1 MRMRKVF
8 AVGTLLVGLLFAL
21 PATKVALAQ
30 DAPPEVQDDQGQDSP
45 AQDPS
50 GRVAQLSYASGSVSF
65 QPSGQGDW
73 VQAVTNRPLTA
84 GDNLWADR
92 DSRAELHLG
101 STAIR
106 MDSETSLTFLDL
118 DDHTTQIKL
127 SMGSLVVRVRHLDD
141 GDTFEVDTPNLAFNI
156 QRTGEYRI
164 DVNSDGNLTNVTVR
178 QGRGEATGG
187 GDSYLVVAGQQARFS
202 GTDQLDHEISQLPGS
217 DDFDGWSSGR
227 DQSED
232 RSESANYVSP
242 EMTGY
247 EDLDTYGSWTY
258 QAGYGACWSP
268 ASVAVDWAPYR
279 YGHWVWIAPWGWT
292 WVEDEPWG
300 FAPFHYGRWAYV
312 TNRWF
317 WVPGRVFVRPV
328 YAPALVAFVGGGG
341 FHLSVGVGGPGV
353 AWFPLA
359 PGEVYMP
366 WYRTSRGYVNNV
378 NITNTR
384 VNVTQVTNVYNVY
397 NSRTTVNATH
407 ITYVNQRTNNAVTAV
422 SRDTFVNARPVGRSF
437 ARVDE
442 KQLAAAP
449 ANYRPEEQPVRSSVM
464 GTGAP
469 ARFQPPT
476 AVMNRQAVATR
487 MPAAPPRAPFEQSR
501 PAINVRTEP
510 AGVPQPADRG
520 QNLPQQQNM
529 PRSNAQRPAE
539 PIDNQRGTQN
549 PNNNTPR
556 PDMRSQQQPQQV
568 TPRND
573 VQRPSQ
579 PVPQPMDNQRGM
591 QNQNN
596 NNNVPRPDVRPQQPV
611 PPNRGD
617 LPNRQ
622 MDERQVQRPSQPN
635 PPAQEMPNRPQV
647 RSAPPVQER
656 PEMQRSEQQK
666 FDSWQQQRPR
676 QEAAPRPSAPAPRAS
691 QPPPR
696 QEAPARAPQPQS
708 HEDHHK

>member
-1 MRMRKVF
+1 MRIRKVF

-30 DAPPEVQDDQGQDSP
+30 DAPPEVQADQGPPQDTQGPGQDSQAP

-50 GRVAQLSYASGSVSF
+50 GRVAQLSYSSGSISF

-84 GDNLWADR
+84 GDNLWADK

-101 STAIR
+101 STALR

-127 SMGSLVVRVRHLDD
+127 SMGSLIVRVRHLDD
-141 GDTFEVDTPNLAFNI
+141 GDAFEVDTPNLAFNI
-156 QRTGEYRI
+156 QRTGEYRL
-164 DVNSDGNLTNVTVR
+164 DVNSDGNLTNVTVW

-202 GTDQLDHEISQLPGS
+202 GTDQLDHEIAQLPGS
-217 DDFDGWSSGR
+217 DDFDGWSSGQ

-247 EDLDTYGSWTY
+247 EDLDTYGSWTN

-292 WVEDEPWG
+292 WVGDEPWG

-341 FHLSVGVGGPGV
+341 FHLSVGVGVGGPGV

-407 ITYVNQRTNNAVTAV
+407 VTYVNQRSNAVTAV
-422 SRDTFVNARPVGRSF
+422 PRDTFVNARPVGRSF
-437 ARVDE
+437 VRVDD

-449 ANYRPEEQPVRSSVM
+449 ANYRPEEQPVRTSVM
-464 GTGAP
+464 GAGAP
-469 ARFQPPT
+469 ARFRPPV

-487 MPAAPPRAPFEQSR
+487 MPAAPPRTPFEQAR
-501 PAINVRTEP
+501 PAMNVRTEP
-510 AGVPQPADRG
+510 AGVPQPATRG
-520 QNLPQQQNM
+520 QNIPQ
-529 PRSNAQRPAE
+529 
-539 PIDNQRGTQN
+539 TQA
-549 PNNNTPR
+549 TPR
-556 PDMRSQQQPQQV
+556 YEAE
-568 TPRND
+568 
-573 VQRPSQ
+573 RPSQ
-579 PVPQPMDNQRGM
+579 PQPQPMDNQRGV
-591 QNQNN
+591 QNQNS
-596 NNNVPRPDVRPQQPV
+596 NVPRPG
-611 PPNRGD
+611 NSSA
-617 LPNRQ
+617 
-622 MDERQVQRPSQPN
+622 MRPSQPN
-635 PPAQEMPNRPQV
+635 PQAEMPNRPQV
-647 RSAPPVQER
+647 RSAPPVQDR

-676 QEAAPRPSAPAPRAS
+676 QEAAPKAS

-696 QEAPARAPQPQS
+696 QQAPARAPQPQS
-708 HEDHHK
+708 HEEHHK